1 MKNNTCSL
9 RFKSICFVLTLL
21 IITFIFVHSS
31 IPSEQSATESQSV
44 LGILQP
50 FFNLFNLDGELAEYI
65 LRKLAHFSEFAAL
78 GVTLTFCAYSFDR
91 LKTYKFFPHI
101 AGIGLLIA
109 VIDETI
115 QMFVPGRACQITDVW
130 LDFSGVLTGVIL
142 MLIIFA
148 IYIRKHKQSE
158 TVT

>member
-1 MKNNTCSL
+1 MKTNTCSL
-9 RFKSICFVLTLL
+9 RFKSICFGLTLL

-44 LGILQP
+44 LGVLQQ
-50 FFNLFNLDGELAEYI
+50 FFNLFNLDSELSEYI
-65 LRKLAHFSEFAAL
+65 LRKLAHFLEFAAL
-78 GVTLTFCAYSFDR
+78 GVMLTFCAYSLERF
-91 LKTYKFFPHI
+91 KTYKFFPHI
-101 AGIGLLIA
+101 TGAGLLIA

-115 QMFVPGRACQITDVW
+115 QMFVPGRACQVTDIW
-130 LDFSGVLTGVIL
+130 LDFSGILTGVII

-148 IYIRKHKQSE
+148 IYIRNRKQSS